1 MADYK
6 KIIVFTN
13 SYPYGNGYNWLDSE
27 IALFQKHFQDMAIS
41 PYSYEGNKIPR
52 QIPQFSNL
60 KILNPCTEEEITFT
74 NLWMV
79 RLILTG
85 RFFYYLAEFFKEK
98 VYSNSYW
105 FKSWL
110 QASLKT
116 EKLLQTQIFADLT
129 KEINKSNTVL
139 YYYWGNNQT
148 LLVPFLK
155 KMGYGKIVVRF
166 HGFDLYKDRL
176 GGYQP
181 FRRPLLEA
189 LSIAAPIS
197 EFGLRYLKQEYSDI
211 KFNARVL
218 RLGVKGTG
226 KSPRSQNGCVN
237 IVSCSRIIRLK
248 RIELI
253 PRILKQLPFRIK
265 WTHIGDGEFIN
276 LVYEEIKELPQNMK
290 FELTGWMSAD
300 EVPEYYRNN
309 AVDLFISLSESE
321 GIPVSIMEAL
331 AAGIPVFSTDVG
343 GIREIVNDEVGCLID
358 PNLTVEEMVELL
370 AGFIKRYFETPE
382 LFRNRAHQRFEQMC
396 DQEVCN
402 RNLLQELLS

>member
-1 MADYK
+1 M
-6 KIIVFTN
+6 
-13 SYPYGNGYNWLDSE
+13 
-27 IALFQKHFQDMAIS
+27 
-41 PYSYEGNKIPR
+41 
-52 QIPQFSNL
+52 
-60 KILNPCTEEEITFT
+60 
-74 NLWMV
+74 
-79 RLILTG
+79 
-85 RFFYYLAEFFKEK
+85 
-98 VYSNSYW
+98 
-105 FKSWL
+105 
-110 QASLKT
+110 
-116 EKLLQTQIFADLT
+116 T